1 MNQRNQDVDLPA
13 RKLTDLLPAQDHY
26 YLLSDGER
34 YARHGNLDA
43 SGIVVF
49 ANLERAEQFCLTVG
63 RGLPA
68 FQPVRVSAEQFVR
81 AFEEA
86 GAFCV
91 AEGTMVIFARPADGQ
106 AVL

>member
-1 MNQRNQDVDLPA
+1 MNKGNNNKGLPA

-49 ANLERAEQFCLTVG
+49 ANLERAEQLCLTVA
-63 RGLPA
+63 RNLPA
-68 FQPVRVSAEQFVR
+68 FQPVRVTAEEFVG
-81 AFEEA
+81 AYEEA

-91 AEGTMVIFARPADGQ
+91 AEGSRVIVARPADGQ